1 MMYNNMYYNMPP
13 QQAGGYTVPF
23 QMQMNAQKAPVHST
37 LTKEELDL
45 MKKTGGF
52 YWKFEL
58 TPEEVARGHCNHY
71 NGTGS
76 TVTVLNEEDP
86 RHPGCDVLHCNQCNT
101 TWTDMSTKDDEWWQ
115 NLGKDVVSAYQ
126 TLKYMNL
133 IPTDATR
140 TLGDMT
146 ELTAKTFNQNVPAL
160 KKAWA
165 ATYGGNFEPQQ
176 GQQPFYN
183 AYNGVYN
190 TSNWGTQYGYQSM
203 AAQMNPYM
211 TQPQMQAPMT
221 NPMQNPMQAAPVMQN
236 PVVQQPQMQ
245 VPVMQQQP
253 QNGYMWQAP
262 VVQQPIPQNGYMWQ
276 APMQNPVVQQPQA
289 MQNPVVQQSQ
299 VMNQPT
305 VQQQNAPAAD
315 QKKAPAGVVGAAL

>member
-1 MMYNNMYYNMPP
+1 MYNNNYYYPP
-13 QQAGGYTVPF
+13 QQAMNGGYTVPF
-23 QMQMNAQKAPVHST
+23 QMQMAAQKTPVHST
-37 LTKEELDL
+37 LTKEEADL
-45 MKKTGGF
+45 MKKNGGF

-58 TPEEVARGHCNHY
+58 TPEEAARGHCNHY

-76 TVTVLNEEDP
+76 TVTILNEEDP

-101 TWTDMSTKDDEWWQ
+101 TWTDMSTKDDEWWK

-146 ELTAKTFNQNVPAL
+146 ELTAKTFFENVPGL

-165 ATYGGNFEPQQ
+165 ATYNGNFEPQQ

-183 AYNGVYN
+183 AFNGVYN

-211 TQPQMQAPMT
+211 MQSQAMQAPMN
-221 NPMQNPMQAAPVMQN
+221 NPMQNPMQAPMQN
-236 PVVQQPQMQ
+236 PVVQQQPQMQ
-245 VPVMQQQP
+245 VPVMQPVP

-262 VVQQPIPQNGYMWQ
+262 V
-276 APMQNPVVQQPQA
+276 QNPVVQQPQVA
-289 MQNPVVQQSQ
+289 P
-299 VMNQPT
+299 MNQPT
-305 VQQQNAPAAD
+305 TVQPQQQNVPAAD
-315 QKKAPAGVVGAAL
+315 QKKAPAGMAGAAL

>member
-165 ATYGGNFEPQQ
+165 ATYGGSFEPQQ

-221 NPMQNPMQAAPVMQN
+221 NPMQNPMQAAPVIQN

-253 QNGYMWQAP
+253 IQNGYTWQAP
-262 VVQQPIPQNGYMWQ
+262 VAQQPIPQNGYMWQ
-276 APMQNPVVQQPQA
+276 APMQNPVVQQQPQ
-289 MQNPVVQQSQ
+289 VVP
-299 VMNQPT
+299 MNQPT
-305 VQQQNAPAAD
+305 AQPQQQNAPAAD

>member
-1 MMYNNMYYNMPP
+1 MMYNNYYNVPP
-13 QQAGGYTVPF
+13 QQAMNGGYTVPF

-37 LTKEELDL
+37 LTKEEAEL
-45 MKKTGGF
+45 MKKSGGF

-71 NGTGS
+71 NGTNS

-101 TWTDMSTKDDEWWQ
+101 TWTDMSTKPDEWWRD
-115 NLGKDVVSAYQ
+115 LGKDVVSAYQ

-146 ELTAKTFNQNVPAL
+146 ELTAKTFFENVPGL

-165 ATYGGNFEPQQ
+165 ATYNGNFDPVQ

-183 AYNGVYN
+183 AFNGVYN

-211 TQPQMQAPMT
+211 VQPQMQAPMT
-221 NPMQNPMQAAPVMQN
+221 NPMQNPMQATPMQNPTAQQPIPQGNYTWQPQAVPQNSYTWQAPVMQQPMTQNGYTWQAPVMQN
-236 PVVQQPQMQ
+236 PVVQQ
-245 VPVMQQQP
+245 QP
-253 QNGYMWQAP
+253 QTTP
-262 VVQQPIPQNGYMWQ
+262 
-276 APMQNPVVQQPQA
+276 
-289 MQNPVVQQSQ
+289 
-299 VMNQPT
+299 MNQPT
-305 VQQQNAPAAD
+305 QPQQQNTPAAD
-315 QKKAPAGVVGAAL
+315 QKKMPVGAASGAL